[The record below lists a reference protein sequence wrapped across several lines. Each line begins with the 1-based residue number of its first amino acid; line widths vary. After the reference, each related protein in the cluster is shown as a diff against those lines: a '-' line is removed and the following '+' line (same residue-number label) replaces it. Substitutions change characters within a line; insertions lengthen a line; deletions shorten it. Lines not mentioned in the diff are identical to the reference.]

1 MKILMVFML
10 ILMLVGSSMAE
21 FLLGPADRISI
32 NVLST
37 SEKGVEAEPNL
48 NGSYAIDPDGNISIH
63 LIGSVHVTGMTPNML
78 RDTLQKRLGEYI
90 VHPDVTVTVDQIV
103 NNRVLVLGEVRFP
116 GVYGLSRET
125 TALDAIALSGGHMIS
140 ALLWNVKIV
149 RGNLAQNPTI
159 INLNLE
165 RVLKQG
171 DLSQNIALQP
181 GDIVFVPKTFVWRFN
196 ELLGQIN
203 PAMNT
208 LITGSEAAQSLR

>member
-1 MKILMVFML
+1 MKILTTLITIIML
-10 ILMLVGSSMAE
+10 AGSSFAE

-48 NGSYAIDPDGNISIH
+48 NGTYAIDPDGNISMH
-63 LIGSVHVTGMTPNML
+63 LIGSVHVTGMTPNLL
-78 RDTLQKRLGEYI
+78 RETLQKRYSEFI
-90 VHPDVTVTVDQIV
+90 VHPDVTVTVDQII
-103 NNRVLVLGEVRFP
+103 NSRVLVLGEVRFL
-116 GVYGLSRET
+116 GVYGLARET

-140 ALLWNVKIV
+140 ALMWNVKIV

-159 INLNLE
+159 INVNLE
-165 RVLKQG
+165 RVFKQG
-171 DLSQNIALQP
+171 DLSQNIILQP

-208 LITGSEAAQSLR
+208 LISGSEAAQSLR